1 MKGLV
6 NIDADTIMLQPFPQ
20 FDANLVDEQAI
31 NEINW
36 IKELIVNVRNI
47 RSEMNIAPSKAL
59 DVLLRHLTE
68 DEINCLNN
76 NLSLIKTM
84 AKLESINILSS
95 DEEAPLAVTKLLGNA
110 ELLIPMA
117 GFIDKQAEL
126 ARLTKELNKLQQEV
140 QRIENKLNNEFCC
153 ESAGSRYC

>member
-1 MKGLV
+1 
-6 NIDADTIMLQPFPQ
+6 ADTIMLQPLPQ
-20 FDANLVDEQAI
+20 FDVNCVDEQAI
-31 NEINW
+31 NIIKC
-36 IKELIVNVRNI
+36 IKELILNVLNI
-47 RSEMNIAPSKAL
+47 RSEMNIATSKVL

-68 DEINCLNN
+68 EEINCLNN

-95 DEEAPLAVTKLLGNA
+95 DEEATLAVTKLLGNA

-117 GFIDKQAEL
+117 DFIDKQAEL

-140 QRIENKLNNEFCC
+140 QR
-153 ESAGSRYC
+153 